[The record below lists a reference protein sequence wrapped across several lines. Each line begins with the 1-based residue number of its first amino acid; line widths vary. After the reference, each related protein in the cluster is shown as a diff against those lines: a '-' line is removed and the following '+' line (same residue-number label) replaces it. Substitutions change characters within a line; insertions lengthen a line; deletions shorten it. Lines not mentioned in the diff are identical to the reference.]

1 MVMYAVILTTV
12 DSQDAA
18 ERIADE
24 VLKNRLA
31 ACVQVIGPIRSKYW
45 WKGSI
50 ESSEEYLILI
60 KSRKNLYKEV
70 EDLIREI
77 HPYEIPEIIALP
89 VEEGLEDYLK
99 WMSTTLRRGKEAT

>member
-99 WMSTTLRRGKEAT
+99 WMSTTLRRGKED

>member
-99 WMSTTLRRGKEAT
+99 WMSTTLREGEED